1 MTFDRQA
8 YWRNPDGSDL
18 PEEVK
23 QICRPEYFLDLRC
36 VTRLIVGKL
45 CNYLDRGDSIVELG
59 SGTGRNLAGLVSA
72 GFIDVA
78 GVEINQDAID
88 MGKSVFPE
96 LSEVN
101 VTCAA
106 VEDAIFQMGNY
117 DCIYTQSILMHLSHE
132 ADWIFEEISNRA
144 NKLIMTIEN
153 EKADETNGICWRRNY
168 GEIFT
173 ALGWHE
179 VEGYAGT
186 QCIGHSPF
194 TTVRVFT
201 K

>member
-23 QICRPEYFLDLRC
+23 RICRPSFFLPLSC
-36 VTRLIVGKL
+36 VTKLIVGKL
-45 CNYLDRGDSIVELG
+45 NNYLHKSDSIMELG

-72 GFIDVA
+72 GFVDVA
-78 GVEINQDAID
+78 GLEINQDAID
-88 MGKSVFPE
+88 MGKSAFPE
-96 LSEVN
+96 LSGVHI
-101 VTCAA
+101 TCAA
-106 VEDAIFQMGNY
+106 VEDAIFKLDNY
-117 DCIYTQSILMHLSHE
+117 DCIYTQSILMHLSRE
-132 ADWIFEEISNRA
+132 ADWIFEEISSRA

-153 EKADETNGICWRRNY
+153 EKADEANGICWRRNY
-168 GEIFT
+168 KEIFVG
-173 ALGWHE
+173 LGWHE
-179 VEGYAGT
+179 LEGYAGT
-186 QCIGHSPF
+186 NCIGHSPW